1 MTASFDC
8 ADAKRD
14 LGWRPVADAAGFR
27 ARAIDVHR
35 VDQ

>member
-1 MTASFDC
+1 MAARFDC

-14 LGWRPVADAAGFR
+14 LGWRPVADAAVFR

-35 VDQ
+35 SGQ